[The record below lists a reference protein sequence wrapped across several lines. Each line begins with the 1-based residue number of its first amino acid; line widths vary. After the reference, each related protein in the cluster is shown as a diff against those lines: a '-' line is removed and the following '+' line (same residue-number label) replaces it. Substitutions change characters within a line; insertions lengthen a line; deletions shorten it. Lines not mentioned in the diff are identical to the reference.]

1 MLSYYCHDGKESMK
15 KYSFLYLFITN
26 YYPFLNT
33 IDIPEKRCIRKKKD
47 ERKEE
52 KPYIRR
58 TLLPRNA
65 IKSLPGETNKQ
76 ANKETNKQK

>member
-1 MLSYYCHDGKESMK
+1 M
-15 KYSFLYLFITN
+15 YS
-26 YYPFLNT
+26 
-33 IDIPEKRCIRKKKD
+33 EKKD

-65 IKSLPGETNKQ
+65 MKSLPGETNKQ
-76 ANKETNKQK
+76 ANKETNKQKWFNVKNIKSVFSQQQLVFSPKQTLRNHCIVLKDFELIF

>member
-1 MLSYYCHDGKESMK
+1 MLIYYCHDGKESMK
-15 KYSFLYLFITN
+15 KYSFLNLFITLLSVFEH
-26 YYPFLNT
+26 YRYSGKAMYS
-33 IDIPEKRCIRKKKD
+33 EKKD

>member
-1 MLSYYCHDGKESMK
+1 M
-15 KYSFLYLFITN
+15 YS
-26 YYPFLNT
+26 
-33 IDIPEKRCIRKKKD
+33 EKKD

-76 ANKETNKQK
+76 ANKRNKQAKMI

>member
-1 MLSYYCHDGKESMK
+1 M
-15 KYSFLYLFITN
+15 YS
-26 YYPFLNT
+26 
-33 IDIPEKRCIRKKKD
+33 EKKD

-76 ANKETNKQK
+76 ANKEANKQK